1 MKRLLMMTVAAV
13 IALGTTAAFALPP
26 IPPMVLEH
34 FGKDPNGAK
43 IVETLKAQ
51 TGKCAM
57 CHIPDADKKAKGHG
71 LNDFGKAVHDNFKH
85 KDFTAETKI
94 IADNTAAEAAKAAAK
109 AKAMTILG
117 DALKK
122 ASELKNAKGE
132 VFGDLIKE
140 GKMPGDNT
148 KK

>member
-1 MKRLLMMTVAAV
+1 MKRLLMMTTAAV
-13 IALGTTAAFALPP
+13 IALGASAAFALPP
-26 IPPMVLEH
+26 IPDMVQEH
-34 FGKDPNGAK
+34 YAKDPNGAK
-43 IVETLKAQ
+43 IVETLKMQ
-51 TGKCAM
+51 KGKCSM

-85 KDFTAETKI
+85 KDYMAEVKTSK
-94 IADNTAAEAAKAAAK
+94 EAADDAGKAAAK

-122 ASELKNAKGE
+122 AAELKNAKGE
-132 VFGDLIKE
+132 VFGDLIKA